1 MTYVNDK
8 GCHNKRI
15 AWELERTAMGDGYY
29 GNALYDAMEMTQTT
43 QHDREML
50 GRYMH
55 GANMKTDHV
64 KLQDLAMRIYNEM

>member
-1 MTYVNDK
+1 
-8 GCHNKRI
+8 
-15 AWELERTAMGDGYY
+15 MGDGYY